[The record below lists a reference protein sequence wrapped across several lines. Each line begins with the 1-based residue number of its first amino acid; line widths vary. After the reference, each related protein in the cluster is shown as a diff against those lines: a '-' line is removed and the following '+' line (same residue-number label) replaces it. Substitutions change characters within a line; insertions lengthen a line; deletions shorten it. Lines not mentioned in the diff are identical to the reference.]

1 MANWYPMGCEFSEVS
16 IGPNEAISIKTDPAD
31 ADVSTKTYVQ
41 FVRSSIHSVPSEVF
55 TKFPN
60 SRKLLVSGQNIQ
72 EIKPDSFVNGGKLEE
87 IDLSQNRLTFLHAD
101 TFKGKNFSF

>member
-1 MANWYPMGCEFSEVS
+1 MGCEFSEVS